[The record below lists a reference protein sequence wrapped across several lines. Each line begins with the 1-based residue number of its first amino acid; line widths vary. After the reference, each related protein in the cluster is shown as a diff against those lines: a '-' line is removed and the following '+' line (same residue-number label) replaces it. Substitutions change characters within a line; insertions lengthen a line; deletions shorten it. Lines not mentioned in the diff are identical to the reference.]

1 MAILTLTTASPA
13 AAPEVPAEA
22 ASSLEKRLNTGAQI
36 WTSGACDSQPIYSGS
51 YSSGTCHNFPNGGG
65 KYGAKFQDN
74 SGCKY
79 KVWEQQD
86 CHGKATVHSQNGGNC
101 IPIANDGQSNAFY
114 LQYGGASISIT
125 CYMYAISVA
134 G

>member
-13 AAPEVPAEA
+13 AVPEVPAEA

-36 WTSGACDSQPIYSGS
+36 WTSGACDSQPVYSGS

-125 CYMYAISVA
+125 C
-134 G
+134 